1 MKSTELIAGIFKAA
15 MMTSALC
22 AALCLTQSCKDAKK
36 VQEKTAVVKIDT
48 ARAYGHAVRLE
59 FPGKVT
65 AAQETNLAFQVAGKL
80 RKIHGDAGTFI
91 RKGQVIAE
99 LDDRDYKLQL
109 NAAEAEYNSI
119 KAEAERVFALYRDSA
134 TTAANYDKAR
144 YGLEQISAKYENC
157 RNQLADTKLTAPF
170 DGYVQKT
177 YYDAPAIVGAGMPV
191 VCFISSGSPEV
202 VINIPGSEY
211 PKFREYSD
219 FQAAFDFLPGRT
231 TPLSLLSISPKA
243 NANQLYSVRFSIAG
257 NPAEIAPGMNT
268 MVSLDCN
275 AESGGR
281 CSIPSSALFSKD
293 GRSLVWILGSGNT
306 VSARE
311 VRIESLRSDG
321 EAVISGG
328 LEAGEIIVTS
338 GVHKIAEG
346 EKVKILPKASATNA
360 GGLL

>member
-48 ARAYGHAVRLE
+48 ARAYGHAGRLE
-59 FPGKVT
+59 FPGKLT

-109 NAAEAEYNSI
+109 SAAEAEYNSI

-321 EAVISGG
+321 EAVISDG
-328 LEAGEIIVTS
+328 LEPGDIIVTS

>member
-109 NAAEAEYNSI
+109 SAAEAEYNSI

-177 YYDAPAIVGAGMPV
+177 DYDAPAIMGAGMPV
-191 VCFISSGSPEV
+191 VCFISAGNPEV
-202 VINIPGSEY
+202 EINIPGSE
-211 PKFREYSD
+211 
-219 FQAAFDFLPGRT
+219 
-231 TPLSLLSISPKA
+231 
-243 NANQLYSVRFSIAG
+243 
-257 NPAEIAPGMNT
+257 
-268 MVSLDCN
+268 
-275 AESGGR
+275 
-281 CSIPSSALFSKD
+281 
-293 GRSLVWILGSGNT
+293 
-306 VSARE
+306 
-311 VRIESLRSDG
+311 
-321 EAVISGG
+321 
-328 LEAGEIIVTS
+328 
-338 GVHKIAEG
+338 
-346 EKVKILPKASATNA
+346 
-360 GGLL
+360 